1 MLGLMTLVGEGIGI
15 IEVCYTI
22 YIGVDK
28 SYHMLALKQQ
38 SSSSQF
44 HRLIYFVHVI
54 NAVMSY

>member
-1 MLGLMTLVGEGIGI
+1 MMLGLMTLVGEGIGI

-38 SSSSQF
+38 STHLF
-44 HRLIYFVHVI
+44 RPR
-54 NAVMSY
+54 N